1 MKKRSCLSIML
12 IALAG
17 FTAGYSQDYS
27 KKLEKAAQLHK
38 NYSFTE
44 AAQIYRSVLQSRPD
58 STLATEADSTLNM
71 ELHSMAIACEN
82 GENLLKFGSSPVL
95 VAKKSFPLNTFHLN
109 FPGFEDGTWMTPPAE
124 YSKGGGVSAPFNAMN
139 FQEGDKMLVFSAQDE
154 SGAWNIMYSV
164 RLNDTAWSAPQI
176 ANENITT
183 AGNEILPH
191 LSPCGKKLYF
201 ASNGHSGMGG
211 YDLYVSEWNEE
222 TSDWDTAQN
231 LGFPYSSTG
240 NDWLYRNTPC
250 GTYTVFA
257 SDRETSEN
265 EVTIYATLTEVMP
278 LKQEIPQDQ
287 ASARAIFAYGEKKA
301 AAAAKEAADNSA
313 PLAAEQTAYLE
324 AIAKMKEMQAG
335 LDAISTKVQAIR
347 DSYAT
352 ADSLTRLEMEKHLIR
367 HEKDIMAM
375 GDKISLKA
383 AEIQNMELD
392 MIGKGIDIPNPDRL
406 PAATAAPAATL
417 TGAGKDFT
425 FASYKPGKAP
435 AINFEK
441 IEPAKDLSLKIEAQA
456 YIADLSELP
465 QGLVYHIQIMTAA
478 RKVQPKALK
487 GFSPVFERRVQS
499 GKYTYSV
506 GVFSKY
512 AEALKHLN
520 TVKKRGFPTA
530 MITAYNNGKSVST
543 KQAREIEK
551 QDNSIYRVTIAG
563 YETLPAD
570 AITVIRSNTSRD
582 IAKANVNGVMK
593 YVIGPFTG
601 KNQAEALATALMAQN
616 ITGVEI
622 EKLENK

>member
-1 MKKRSCLSIML
+1 MKKRSYLSIIL
-12 IALAG
+12 IALIG
-17 FTAGYSQDYS
+17 ITAGYSQDYS

-38 NYSFTE
+38 NYSFSE
-44 AAQIYRSVLQSRPD
+44 AAQIYKDILQGRPD
-58 STLATEADSTLNM
+58 PTLATQADSALNM
-71 ELHSMAIACEN
+71 DLHSRAIACEN

-95 VAKKSFPLNTFHLN
+95 VAKKTFPLHTFHLN
-109 FPGFEDGTWMTPPAE
+109 VPGFEEGSWTTPPAE
-124 YSKGGGVSAPFNAMN
+124 YAKGEECKTPFNAMN
-139 FQEGDKMLVFSAQDE
+139 FSKGDKALVFSAQDE

-164 RLNDTAWSAPQI
+164 RLNDTVWSAPQI

-240 NDWLYRNTPC
+240 NDYLYHDTPC
-250 GTYTVFA
+250 GTYTVCV

-265 EVTIYATLTEVMP
+265 EVIIYITLTEVMP
-278 LKQEIPQDQ
+278 LKQEIPQSE
-287 ASARAIFAYGEKKA
+287 ASARAIFSYNGKKSA
-301 AAAAKEAADNSA
+301 TAKIETTENTT
-313 PLAAEQTAYLE
+313 PLVAEQKTYLE
-324 AIAKMKEMQAG
+324 TIAKMKDMQVKFELLA
-335 LDAISTKVQAIR
+335 SKVQTIR
-347 DSYAT
+347 DNYAA
-352 ADSLTRLEMEKHLIR
+352 ADSVTRLEIEKHLIK
-367 HEKDIMAM
+367 HEKDVLAM
-375 GDKISLKA
+375 SDKISLQA
-383 AEIQNMELD
+383 IEIQNMELE
-392 MIGKGIDIPNPDRL
+392 MLGKGIDIPNPDSHHEQVT
-406 PAATAAPAATL
+406 PSPNQSEHNKEFKFAT
-417 TGAGKDFT
+417 
-425 FASYKPGKAP
+425 YKPGKVP
-435 AINFEK
+435 AIHFEK
-441 IEPAKDLSLKIEAQA
+441 IEPARDLSLKIESQA

-465 QGLVYHIQIMTAA
+465 QGLVYHIQIMTAPK
-478 RKVQPKALK
+478 KVQPKALK
-487 GFSPVFERRVQS
+487 GFSPVFERKVQS

-506 GVFSKY
+506 GVFTTY
-512 AEALKHLN
+512 AEALKNLN
-520 TVKKRGFPTA
+520 TVKKKGFPTA

-570 AITVIRSNTSRD
+570 AITAIRANTSRD

-593 YVIGPFTG
+593 YVIGPFTN
-601 KNQAEALATALMAQN
+601 KNQAETLATALMAQN

>member
-1 MKKRSCLSIML
+1 MKKRSCLSIII
-12 IALAG
+12 IALTG
-17 FTAGYSQDYS
+17 FTPGWSQDYS

-38 NYSFTE
+38 NYCFSE
-44 AAQIYRSVLQSRPD
+44 AAAIYKGILQDRPD
-58 STLATEADSTLNM
+58 STLATQADSALNM
-71 ELHSMAIACEN
+71 DIHSRAIACEN

-95 VAKKSFPLNTFHLN
+95 VAKKTFPLHTFHLN
-109 FPGFEDGTWMTPPAE
+109 VPGFADGSWMTPPAE
-124 YSKGGGVSAPFNAMN
+124 YAKGGECKAPFNAMN
-139 FQEGDKMLVFSAQDE
+139 FSSGDKALVFSAQDE

-164 RLNDTAWSAPQI
+164 RLNDTVWSAPQI

-240 NDWLYRNTPC
+240 NDYMYNNTPC
-250 GTYTVFA
+250 GTYTILA

-265 EVTIYATLTEVMP
+265 EVTIYATLAEVMP
-278 LKQEIPQDQ
+278 LKQEIPQSE
-287 ASARAIFAYGEKKA
+287 ASARATFSYNGKKTS
-301 AAAAKEAADNSA
+301 AAKETAESST
-313 PLAAEQTAYLE
+313 PLVAEQKAYLE
-324 AIAKMKEMQAG
+324 AIAKMKEMQASFEIFT
-335 LDAISTKVQAIR
+335 AKVQKIR
-347 DSYAT
+347 DSYAA
-352 ADSLTRLEMEKHLIR
+352 ADSLTRLEMEKHLLK
-367 HEKDIMAM
+367 HEKDVMDM
-375 GDKISLKA
+375 GDKVSVKA
-383 AEIQNMELD
+383 AEIQNLEMD
-392 MIGKGIDIPNPDRL
+392 MLSKGIDIPNPDSIL
-406 PAATAAPAATL
+406 ETPTAPESANQEARKDFKFT
-417 TGAGKDFT
+417 TYRAGKV
-425 FASYKPGKAP
+425 P
-435 AINFEK
+435 AMNFEK
-441 IEPAKDLSLKIEAQA
+441 IEPARDLSLKIESQA

-478 RKVQPKALK
+478 KKVQPKALK
-487 GFSPVFERRVQS
+487 GFSPVFERKVQS

-506 GVFSKY
+506 GVFSTY

-520 TVKKRGFPTA
+520 TVKKKGFPTA

-543 KQAREIEK
+543 KQARVIEK

-570 AITVIRSNTSRD
+570 AITAIRANTSRD

-593 YVIGPFTG
+593 YVIGPFTN

-616 ITGVEI
+616 VTGVEI

>member
-1 MKKRSCLSIML
+1 MKKRSCLSIIL
-12 IALAG
+12 IALIG
-17 FTAGYSQDYS
+17 ITAGYSQDYS

-38 NYSFTE
+38 NYSFSE
-44 AAQIYRSVLQSRPD
+44 AAQIYKDLLQGRPD
-58 STLATEADSTLNM
+58 STLATQADSALNM
-71 ELHSMAIACEN
+71 DLRSRAIACEN

-95 VAKKSFPLNTFHLN
+95 VAKKTFPLSTFHLN
-109 FPGFEDGTWMTPPAE
+109 VPGFEEGSWMIPPAE
-124 YSKGGGVSAPFNAMN
+124 YAKGEECKTPFNAMN
-139 FQEGDKMLVFSAQDE
+139 FSKGDKALVFSAQDE

-164 RLNDTAWSAPQI
+164 RLNDTVWSAPQI

-240 NDWLYRNTPC
+240 NDYLYHNTPC
-250 GTYTVFA
+250 GTYTVCV

-265 EVTIYATLTEVMP
+265 EVIIYITLAEVMP
-278 LKQEIPQDQ
+278 LKQEIPQSE
-287 ASARAIFAYGEKKA
+287 ASARAIFSYNGKKSA
-301 AAAAKEAADNSA
+301 TAKIETTENTTPLVAEQKTY
-313 PLAAEQTAYLE
+313 LAAIT
-324 AIAKMKEMQAG
+324 KMKEMQTAFEE
-335 LDAISTKVQAIR
+335 LASKIQTIR
-347 DSYAT
+347 NSYAS
-352 ADSLTRLEMEKHLIR
+352 ADSIARLEIEKHLIK
-367 HEKDIMAM
+367 HEKDVLAM
-375 GDKISLKA
+375 SDKISLQA
-383 AEIQNMELD
+383 IEIQNMELE
-392 MIGKGIDIPNPDRL
+392 MLGKGIDIPNPDSFQK
-406 PAATAAPAATL
+406 PATPSSNQIES
-417 TGAGKDFT
+417 GKEFK
-425 FASYKPGKAP
+425 FVSYKPGKTP
-435 AINFEK
+435 AIHFEK
-441 IEPAKDLSLKIEAQA
+441 IEPARDLSLKIESQA

-465 QGLVYHIQIMTAA
+465 QGLVYHIQIMTAPK
-478 RKVQPKALK
+478 KVQPKALK
-487 GFSPVFERRVQS
+487 GFSPVFERKVQS

-506 GVFSKY
+506 GVFTTY
-512 AEALKHLN
+512 AEALKNLN
-520 TVKKRGFPTA
+520 TVKKKGFPTA

-570 AITVIRSNTSRD
+570 AITAIRANTSRD

-593 YVIGPFTG
+593 YVIGPFTN
-601 KNQAEALATALMAQN
+601 KNQAETLATALMAQN

>member
-1 MKKRSCLSIML
+1 MKKRSCLSIIL
-12 IALAG
+12 IALTEI
-17 FTAGYSQDYS
+17 TAGWSQDYS

-38 NYSFTE
+38 NYSFSE
-44 AAQIYRSVLQSRPD
+44 AAAIYRGILQGRPD
-58 STLATEADSTLNM
+58 STLSTQADSALNLD
-71 ELHSMAIACEN
+71 LHSRAIACEN
-82 GENLLKFGSSPVL
+82 GESLLKFGTSPIL
-95 VAKKSFPLNTFHLN
+95 VAKKAFPLHSFLINV
-109 FPGFEDGTWMTPPAE
+109 PGFEDGSWMTPPAE
-124 YSKGGGVSAPFNAMN
+124 YAKGEECKAPFNAMN
-139 FQEGDKMLVFSAQDE
+139 YSKGDKALVFSVQDE

-164 RLNDTAWSAPQI
+164 RLNDSVWSAPQI

-240 NDWLYRNTPC
+240 NDYMYNNTPC
-250 GTYTVFA
+250 GTYTILA

-265 EVTIYATLTEVMP
+265 EVTIYATLAEVMP
-278 LKQEIPQDQ
+278 LKQEIPQSE
-287 ASARAIFAYGEKKA
+287 ASARATFSYNGKKTA
-301 AAAAKEAADNSA
+301 TKKIETTENAT
-313 PLAAEQTAYLE
+313 PLAAEQKTYLE
-324 AIAKMKEMQAG
+324 TIAKMKDMQAKFE
-335 LDAISTKVQAIR
+335 LLASKVQTIR
-347 DSYAT
+347 DNYTA
-352 ADSLTRLEMEKHLIR
+352 ADSVTRLEIEKHLIK
-367 HEKDIMAM
+367 HEKDVLAM
-375 GDKISLKA
+375 SDKISLQA
-383 AEIQNMELD
+383 AEMQNMELE
-392 MIGKGIDIPNPDRL
+392 MLGKGIDIPNPDSFHEQ
-406 PAATAAPAATL
+406 ATL
-417 TGAGKDFT
+417 AFNQVGHNKEFKFT
-425 FASYKPGKAP
+425 SYKSGKVHAFH
-435 AINFEK
+435 FEK
-441 IEPAKDLSLKIEAQA
+441 IEPARDLSLKIESQA

-478 RKVQPKALK
+478 KKVQPRALK

-506 GVFSKY
+506 GVFSTY

-520 TVKKRGFPTA
+520 TVKKKGFPTA

-543 KQAREIEK
+543 KQARVIEK

-570 AITVIRSNTSRD
+570 AINAIRANTSRD

-593 YVIGPFTG
+593 YVIGPFTS

-616 ITGVEI
+616 VTGVEI